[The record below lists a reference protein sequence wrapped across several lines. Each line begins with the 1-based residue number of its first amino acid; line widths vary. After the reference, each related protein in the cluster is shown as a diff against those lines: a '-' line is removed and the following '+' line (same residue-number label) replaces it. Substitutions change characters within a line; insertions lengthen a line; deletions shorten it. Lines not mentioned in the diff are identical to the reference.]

1 MVKKLKACLGEFF
14 NKFKNDDLNNG
25 INHSRNSLLL
35 SKTIKI
41 VLKYLIKKNL
51 SIYELKY
58 VAKFYYYLTSGCKN
72 SRLII
77 MSLILQEIL
86 GLSSNYY
93 LAQKLIEVLIEF
105 AIHRSDI
112 CKTSIKYLDSVYEQ
126 LDNLIVIF
134 LNNFY
139 FKLMY
144 FSE

>member
-14 NKFKNDDLNNG
+14 TKFKNDDFNNG
-25 INHSRNSLLL
+25 IYHTRNSILL

-51 SIYELKY
+51 SIYELKH
-58 VAKFYYYLTSGCKN
+58 VAKFYYYLTSDCKN

-86 GLSSNYY
+86 GFSSNYY

-105 AIHRSDI
+105 SIHGSDI
-112 CKTSIKYLDSVYEQ
+112 CETSIKYLNLVYEQ
-126 LDNLIVIF
+126 LDNLIVKN
-134 LNNFY
+134 L
-139 FKLMY
+139 K
-144 FSE
+144 